1 MERLAAIQL
10 LRQWLGSSM
19 GMILDFLKI
28 EKESIEDSDVYL
40 EESRLWLLS
49 LYGSLCMEKGN
60 QYVENV
66 YG

>member
-1 MERLAAIQL
+1 
-10 LRQWLGSSM
+10 M

-49 LYGSLCMEKGN
+49 LYGCLCMEKGN

>member
-1 MERLAAIQL
+1 
-10 LRQWLGSSM
+10 M